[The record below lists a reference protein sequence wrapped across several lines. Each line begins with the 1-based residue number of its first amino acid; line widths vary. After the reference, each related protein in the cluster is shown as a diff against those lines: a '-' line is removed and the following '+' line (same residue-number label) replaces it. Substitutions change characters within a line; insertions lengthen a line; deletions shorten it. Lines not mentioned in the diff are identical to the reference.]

1 MIGQLTS
8 FAATV
13 RATGA
18 AANETDTFP
27 VGGAKTIDG
36 AAFGEILNS
45 LTGSLKEGEAASI
58 AGMQGTL
65 PLQTVVERI
74 LEAERSLQTA
84 LAVRD
89 KLVSAYLEISRM
101 QI

>member
-8 FAATV
+8 FAATT
-13 RATGA
+13 RSTGA
-18 AANETDTFP
+18 AGNATDPFP

-36 AAFGEILNS
+36 TAFGEILNS
-45 LTGSLKEGEAASI
+45 LAGSLKEGEAASI
-58 AGMQGTL
+58 AGMQGTV

-74 LEAERSLQTA
+74 LEAERSLQTG

-89 KLVSAYLEISRM
+89 KLVSAYLEVTRM